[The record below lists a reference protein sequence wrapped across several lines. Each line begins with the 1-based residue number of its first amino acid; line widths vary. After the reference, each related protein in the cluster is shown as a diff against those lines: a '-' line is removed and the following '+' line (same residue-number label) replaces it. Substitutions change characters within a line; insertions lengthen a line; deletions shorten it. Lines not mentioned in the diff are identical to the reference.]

1 MLFLIF
7 ISKKPCEV
15 LFLDSVIE
23 DVRVRKILDSRG
35 NPTVEVDIITWNGF
49 GRASAPSGASTGSRE
64 VASFPKGGVDQ
75 VISEVEDV
83 ISSELIG
90 MAAEDISDI
99 DSVLKEIDG
108 TDNMSAIGG
117 NTTVAVSMA
126 AAKAA
131 AMSYNLPLYAFLG
144 GNFVNEMPY
153 PLGNMMN
160 GGAHAGPNA
169 PDIQEFLVVPIGA
182 ANMTE
187 AVFANV
193 AVHKKLK
200 ELIARKD
207 SNFTGGKGDEGGWI
221 PNITNDQALEIQ
233 SQACQEVGDELG
245 FAIRPGLDMA
255 SSEFWDAK
263 AGKYVYGQ
271 DGIERDVGEQVEYVK
286 DLIETYNMIYVE
298 DPFDEKDFE
307 GFAELTSKV
316 GKRCRICGDDLFVTN
331 SEILSEGI
339 EKKAANAIII
349 KPNQIGS
356 LSETYKTVKLAKEN
370 DVMPVVSHRSGE
382 TTDET
387 IAHLAV
393 AFGAPMIKT
402 GAIGG
407 ERIAKL
413 NELIRIEEEL
423 SNPRMA
429 KLF

>member
-1 MLFLIF
+1 M
-7 ISKKPCEV
+7 
-15 LFLDSVIE
+15 DSVIE

-49 GRASAPSGASTGSRE
+49 GRAAAPSGASTGSRE
-64 VASFPKGGVDQ
+64 VVSFPEGGVDQ
-75 VISEVEDV
+75 VISEVEDL

-90 MAAEDISDI
+90 IAAEDIEDI
-99 DSVLKEIDG
+99 DEVLKEIDG

-131 AMSYNLPLYAFLG
+131 AMSYGLPLYNFLG
-144 GNFVNEMPY
+144 GNFVQEMPY

-160 GGAHAGPNA
+160 GGAHAGSNA
-169 PDIQEFLVVPIGA
+169 PDIQEFLVVPVGA
-182 ANMTE
+182 NDVAE

-193 AVHKKLK
+193 AVHKRLK
-200 ELIARKD
+200 ELISKKD
-207 SNFTGGKGDEGGWI
+207 PNFTGGKGDEGGWI

-233 SQACQEVGDELG
+233 AQTCEEVGDELG
-245 FAIRPGLDMA
+245 ILIRPGLDMA
-255 SSEFWDAK
+255 SSEFWDSEK
-263 AGKYVYGQ
+263 EKYVYGQ
-271 DGIERDVGEQVEYVK
+271 DNIERDVGEQVEYVK
-286 DLIETYNMIYVE
+286 DLIETYNMFYVE

-307 GFAELTSKV
+307 GFSELTAKV
-316 GKRCRICGDDLFVTN
+316 GNKCLICGDDLFVTN
-331 SEILSEGI
+331 SNILEEGI
-339 EKKAANAIII
+339 KQKAANAIII

-356 LSETYKTVKLAKEN
+356 LTETYKTVKLAKEN
-370 DVMPVVSHRSGE
+370 NILPVVSHRSGE
-382 TTDET
+382 TCDET

-393 AFGAPMIKT
+393 AFGAPLIKT

-423 SNPRMA
+423 SNPRMND
-429 KLF
+429 LI

>member
-1 MLFLIF
+1 M
-7 ISKKPCEV
+7 
-15 LFLDSVIE
+15 DSVIE

-49 GRASAPSGASTGSRE
+49 GRAAAPSGASTGSRE
-64 VASFPKGGVDQ
+64 VVSFPEGGVSQ
-75 VISEVEDV
+75 VITEVEDV

-90 MAAEDISDI
+90 MAAEDIEDI
-99 DSVLKEIDG
+99 DEVLKEIDG
-108 TDNMSAIGG
+108 TENLSAIGG

-131 AMSYNLPLYAFLG
+131 AMSYGLPLYNFLG
-144 GNFVNEMPY
+144 GNFVKEIPY

-169 PDIQEFLVVPIGA
+169 PDIQEFLVVPVGA
-182 ANMTE
+182 NDITE

-193 AVHKKLK
+193 EVHKRLK
-200 ELIARKD
+200 ELISKKD
-207 SNFTGGKGDEGGWI
+207 PNFTGGKGDEGGWI

-233 SQACQEVGDELG
+233 AQACEEVGDELG
-245 FAIRPGLDMA
+245 FIIKPGLDMA
-255 SSEFWDAK
+255 SSEFWSEEE
-263 AGKYVYGQ
+263 GKYVYGQ
-271 DGIERDVGEQVEYVK
+271 DGLKRDTGDQVDYVK
-286 DLIETYNMIYVE
+286 ELIDTYHMFYVE

-307 GFAELTSKV
+307 GFAELTAKV
-316 GKRCRICGDDLFVTN
+316 GSKCRICGDDLFVTN
-331 SEILSEGI
+331 AELLAYGI
-339 EKKAANAIII
+339 ERKAANAIII
-349 KPNQIGS
+349 KPNQIGT
-356 LSETYKTVKLAKEN
+356 LTDAYETVRLAKEN

-382 TTDET
+382 TCDDT
-387 IAHLAV
+387 IAHLAI

-413 NELIRIEEEL
+413 NELIRIEEEM

-429 KLF
+429 NLY

>member
-1 MLFLIF
+1 M
-7 ISKKPCEV
+7 
-15 LFLDSVIE
+15 DSVIE

-35 NPTVEVDIITWNGF
+35 NPTVEVDVVTWNGF
-49 GRASAPSGASTGSRE
+49 GRAAAPSGASTGSRE
-64 VASFPKGGVDQ
+64 VASFPQGGVDQ
-75 VISEVEDV
+75 VISEVEDL

-90 MAAEDISDI
+90 MAAEDIGDI
-99 DSVLKEIDG
+99 DLVLKEIDG

-131 AMSYNLPLYAFLG
+131 AMSYNLPLYNFLG

-169 PDIQEFLVVPIGA
+169 PDIQEFLVVPVGA
-182 ANMTE
+182 NDVTE

-193 AVHKKLK
+193 AIHKKLK
-200 ELIARKD
+200 ELIAQKD
-207 SNFTGGKGDEGGWI
+207 PNFTGGKGDEGGWI
-221 PNITNDQALEIQ
+221 PNVSNDVALDIQ
-233 SQACQEVGDELG
+233 SQACEEVGDELG
-245 FAIRPGLDMA
+245 FSIRPALDLA
-255 SSEFWDAK
+255 ASEFWDSDK
-263 AGKYVYGQ
+263 QKYVYGQ
-271 DGIERDVGEQVEYVK
+271 DGIERDIGDQVDYVK
-286 DLIETYNMIYVE
+286 DIVDTYNMFYVE

-307 GFAELTSKV
+307 GFSELTAKV
-316 GKRCRICGDDLFVTN
+316 GNKCHVCGDDLFVTN
-331 SEILSEGI
+331 SEILAEGI

-356 LSETYKTVKLAKEN
+356 LTETYATVKLAKEN
-370 DVMPVVSHRSGE
+370 NIMPVVSHRSGE
-382 TTDET
+382 TPDDT

-402 GAIGG
+402 GAVGG

-423 SNPRMA
+423 ANPKMVD
-429 KLF
+429 LY

>member
-1 MLFLIF
+1 M
-7 ISKKPCEV
+7 
-15 LFLDSVIE
+15 DSIIE

-35 NPTVEVDIITWNGF
+35 NPTVEVDIVTWNGF
-49 GRASAPSGASTGSRE
+49 GRAAAPSGASTGSRE
-64 VASFPKGGVDQ
+64 VVSFPQGGVDQ
-75 VISEVEDV
+75 VISEVEDL

-90 MAAEDISDI
+90 MAAEDIGDI
-99 DSVLKEIDG
+99 DLVLKEIDG

-126 AAKAA
+126 VAKAA
-131 AMSYNLPLYAFLG
+131 AMSYNLPLYSFLG

-169 PDIQEFLVVPIGA
+169 PDIQEFLVIPVGA
-182 ANMTE
+182 NDVTE

-193 AVHKKLK
+193 AIHKKLK
-200 ELIARKD
+200 ELIGQKD

-221 PNITNDQALEIQ
+221 PNVSNDIALEIQ
-233 SQACQEVGDELG
+233 SQACEEVGDELG
-245 FAIRPGLDMA
+245 FSIRPGLDMA
-255 SSEFWDAK
+255 ASEFWDADK
-263 AGKYVYGQ
+263 QKYVYGQ
-271 DGIERDVGEQVEYVK
+271 DGIERDIGDQVDYVK
-286 DLIETYNMIYVE
+286 EIIDTYNMFYVE

-307 GFAELTSKV
+307 GFSELTAKV
-316 GKRCRICGDDLFVTN
+316 GNKCRVCGDDLFVTN
-331 SEILSEGI
+331 SEILAEGI

-356 LSETYKTVKLAKEN
+356 LSETYATVKLAKEN

-382 TTDET
+382 TPDET

-393 AFGAPMIKT
+393 AFGSPLIKT
-402 GAIGG
+402 GAVGG

-423 SNPRMA
+423 ANPKMVD
-429 KLF
+429 LY